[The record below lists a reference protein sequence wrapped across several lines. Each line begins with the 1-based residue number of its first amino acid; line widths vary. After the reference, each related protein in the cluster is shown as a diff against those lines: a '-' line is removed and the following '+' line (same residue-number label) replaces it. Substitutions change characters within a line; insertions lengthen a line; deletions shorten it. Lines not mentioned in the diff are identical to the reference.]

1 MSLDARQDID
11 QVNRMVD
18 NLLELADEALED
30 GSPIDPEQVKE
41 MVLQIKE
48 LLIELFDND
57 FEGWDA
63 GSGSADEDDDGFFG
77 EEEMAD

>member
-63 GSGSADEDDDGFFG
+63 GSGSSDEDDDGFFG

>member
-57 FEGWDA
+57 FEGWDP
-63 GSGSADEDDDGFFG
+63 GSGSSDEDYDGFFG